1 MVKRRNPRS
10 YVLRSGGR
18 TFIRNIRFIKHDPNA
33 EDMERTDIAQE
44 ANEENEGHPKV
55 HGSNPTN
62 GPMTRSR
69 SFRGSLPKTP
79 ST

>member
-1 MVKRRNPRS
+1 M
-10 YVLRSGGR
+10 LRSGGR
-18 TFIRNIRFIKHDPNA
+18 TFIRNIRFIKRDPNA

-44 ANEENEGHPKV
+44 ANEENEGHSEV
-55 HGSNPTN
+55 QGSSPTN

-69 SFRGSLPKTP
+69 SFRRSLPKTP